1 VPLSG
6 FLNLPAV
13 YFFKSIPGLFHSGSA
28 FGILPFRAFSSQP
41 AVIPFGT
48 LCLPDVHAISPVARE
63 NLISEDFL
71 TKWNL
76 LCEKMSENLFSRR
89 NHVSQSHNPA
99 LFQSE
104 DLHKTFSWN

>member
-13 YFFKSIPGLFHSGSA
+13 YFFKSLPDLFHSGSA
-28 FGILPFRAFSSQP
+28 CGIRPFRAFSSQP
-41 AVIPFGT
+41 AAIPLGT
-48 LCLPDVHAISPVARE
+48 LYLPDVHAISPVARE
-63 NLISEDFL
+63 NLISKDFL

-76 LCEKMSENLFSRR
+76 LCEKMSENLFLRR
-89 NHVSQSHNPA
+89 NHISQSHNRA

-104 DLHKTFSWN
+104 DLPKTFSWD